1 MGKAPYIDRVGDVVM
16 ANRTYNSKRIV
27 WEPFIVTGETVDPN
41 WPGRRRLVGTWLLDG
56 CASGA
61 YDRTKP
67 FDPKWAERKIAELE
81 AEEAR
86 LHNQRLNLENLLAN
100 TIT

>member
-1 MGKAPYIDRVGDVVM
+1 MGKAPYIARVGDVVM

-27 WEPFIVTGETVDPN
+27 WEPFLVTGETVDPN
-41 WPGRRRLVGTWLLDG
+41 WPDRRRLVGTWLLDG
-56 CASGA
+56 CVSGA

-81 AEEAR
+81 AEEAH
-86 LHNQRLNLENLLAN
+86 LHNQRLNLEKLLAN

>member
-1 MGKAPYIDRVGDVVM
+1 MGKAPYIARVGDVVM

-41 WPGRRRLVGTWLLDG
+41 WPDRRRLVGTWLLDG
-56 CASGA
+56 CVSGA

-81 AEEAR
+81 AEEAH
-86 LHNQRLNLENLLAN
+86 LHNQRLNLEKLLAN

>member
-1 MGKAPYIDRVGDVVM
+1 MGKAPYIARIGDVVM

-27 WEPFIVTGETVDPN
+27 WEPFLVTGETVDPN
-41 WPGRRRLVGTWLLDG
+41 WPAHRRLVGTWLLDG
-56 CASGA
+56 CVSGA
-61 YDRTKP
+61 YDRAKP

-81 AEEAR
+81 AEEAQ
-86 LHNQRLNLENLLAN
+86 LHNQRLNLEKLLAN

>member
-1 MGKAPYIDRVGDVVM
+1 MGKAPYIARVGDVVM

-27 WEPFIVTGETVDPN
+27 WEPFLVTGETVDPN
-41 WPGRRRLVGTWLLDG
+41 WPAHRRLVGTWLLDG
-56 CASGA
+56 CDSGA

-81 AEEAR
+81 AEEAQ
-86 LHNQRLNLENLLAN
+86 LHNQRLNLEKLLAN

>member
-41 WPGRRRLVGTWLLDG
+41 WPVRRRLVGTWLLDG
-56 CASGA
+56 CDSGA

-67 FDPKWAERKIAELE
+67 FDPKWAERKIAQLE

-86 LHNQRLNLENLLAN
+86 LHNQRLNLEKLLAN

>member
-1 MGKAPYIDRVGDVVM
+1 MGKAPYIARVGDVVM
-16 ANRTYNSKRIV
+16 ANRIYNSKRIV
-27 WEPFIVTGETVDPN
+27 WEPFLVTGETVDPN
-41 WPGRRRLVGTWLLDG
+41 WPAHRRLVGTWLLDG
-56 CASGA
+56 CDSGA

-81 AEEAR
+81 AEEAH
-86 LHNQRLNLENLLAN
+86 LHNQRLNLEKLLAN

>member
-1 MGKAPYIDRVGDVVM
+1 MGKAPYIARVGDVVM

-27 WEPFIVTGETVDPN
+27 WEPFLVTGETVDPN
-41 WPGRRRLVGTWLLDG
+41 WPDRRRLVGTWLLDG
-56 CASGA
+56 CVSGA

-86 LHNQRLNLENLLAN
+86 LHTQRLNLEKLLAN

>member
-1 MGKAPYIDRVGDVVM
+1 MNTIYTANVGDIVM
-16 ANRTYNSKRIV
+16 ANRYYNAKRIV
-27 WEPFIVTGETVDPN
+27 WEPFLVTGETVDPN
-41 WPGRRRLVGTWLLDG
+41 WPDRRRLVGTWLLDG
-56 CASGA
+56 CVSGA

-81 AEEAR
+81 AEEAH
-86 LHNQRLNLENLLAN
+86 LHNQRLNLEKLLAN